1 MRQNRPLTR
10 RPKKRALQESTVV
23 HDPRAP
29 RLAAAATLAAALT
42 VILTAVNL
50 VLDVVGTPGFSPE
63 EGIGL
68 GVMLVMLVVANLAS
82 KERAIPELTH
92 ADARP
97 DAEAFDTLVSTAPLS
112 NTGSV
117 NPTTASILTS
127 ILGENQTTDQAQVNS
142 AISTLSSG
150 EFGAEVQRTMAA
162 VEAANQTN
170 IAPREAAPADEETGQ
185 TLERVLVQPVP
196 LPGQD
201 DSRVRDP
208 STIPGLQPGR
218 AFVTDGV
225 ASVPLPTQAS
235 GEGVASGE
243 APAKPPPQ
251 PSPQAPA
258 PIPASA
264 DSSTVPPTMPSL
276 DELFAEGTDEPNS
289 KPVDAEPSF
298 ESTTPMLPDL
308 DDLFTELPEPQ
319 PATTVISTPAPT
331 TASSLHLP
339 DLPDLDELL

>member
-1 MRQNRPLTR
+1 M
-10 RPKKRALQESTVV
+10 V

-50 VLDVVGTPGFSPE
+50 VLNAVGTPGFSLE
-63 EGIGL
+63 EGVGL
-68 GVMLVMLVVANLAS
+68 GVMLVMLVVARLAS
-82 KERAIPELTH
+82 QERPIPELTH
-92 ADARP
+92 AHAHP
-97 DAEAFDTLVSTAPLS
+97 DAEAFDTLVSTASSS

-170 IAPREAAPADEETGQ
+170 IAPREAAPTDEETGQ

-201 DSRVRDP
+201 DSKVRDP

-218 AFVTDGV
+218 AFVTDGL

-235 GEGVASGE
+235 GIVVATTE
-243 APAKPPPQ
+243 RPAQPVAQSPPQ
-251 PSPQAPA
+251 PAAPTSVSNDVLA
-258 PIPASA
+258 GL
-264 DSSTVPPTMPSL
+264 PTMPSL
-276 DELFAEGTDEPNS
+276 DDLFAEETDEPHS
-289 KPVDAEPSF
+289 EPPAAEPSS
-298 ESTTPMLPDL
+298 ESTMPMLPDL
-308 DDLFTELPEPQ
+308 DDLFADLPEPQ
-319 PATTVISTPAPT
+319 PATATTSTPSPT
-331 TASSLHLP
+331 TAPSLDLP
-339 DLPDLDELL
+339 DLPDLDELF